1 MFIKT
6 IVKTDKKTGKQ
17 YNYCRLCESYR
28 IGDKVRHRTILN
40 MGKLEGI
47 TTREDKKQLADLIES
62 KIKGDKQLPLFD
74 VQPAIEQYA
83 TEFSKRVIEEQLIDI
98 DTNSGQ
104 SDTSPP
110 GEKEYETVNINSFR
124 HDDVRE
130 IGAEWLCTQ
139 TINQLGL
146 KDFLTRRCGFSESL
160 ANLSLMHLVSRAV
173 YPASEHKTAQWIKEN
188 SAVANLFETPLDKV
202 NRFKLYSASNALYKE
217 KVKIE
222 DWLSHRTN
230 ELFDIHD
237 KIVFYD
243 LTNTYFEGR
252 KVGSTLAKFGLS
264 KEKRSDAKIVAL
276 AAVINAEGFLKY
288 SRIYQGNIGD
298 STTLEQTIND
308 LSLHTS
314 TTGRKPVVVMDAGI
328 ISDENALMLKEKG
341 YDYICVSR
349 KKLKDYEQINPE
361 EKNTRIHD
369 KKGNPIE
376 LKLVTRPDDEDT
388 YMYVHSQ
395 QKAVKERSMNDHF
408 CQRYEEELDTI
419 GAALHKK
426 GGIKKYEK
434 VWERIGRLKER
445 YPTANKHYHVEVV
458 PDQHQK
464 NAVEIQWKRTPVK
477 PKEGEGIYFIR
488 TSLPDTYEETLW
500 TIYNTLTEIEATF
513 RVLKTDLSL
522 RPVFH
527 KNDDNIESHLF
538 LGLLAYQV
546 VASIRYQLKQKG
558 IHYDWR
564 NVVRIMNTQ
573 KEVTSLIETKNGK
586 TIILK
591 KCSTPKV
598 EAKRIYNA
606 LNFEYNP
613 YFMKKSVVPE

>member
-6 IVKTDKKTGKQ
+6 IVKTDKNTGKQ
-17 YNYCRLCESYR
+17 YNYFRLCESYR
-28 IGDKVRHRTILN
+28 IGDKTRHRSILTL
-40 MGKLEGI
+40 GKLEGI
-47 TTREDKKQLADLIES
+47 STREDKKQLADLIES

-74 VQPAIEQYA
+74 VSPEIEKYA
-83 TEFSKRVIEEQLIDI
+83 AEFSTRIIDNHLIDI
-98 DTNSGQ
+98 DLDNNKS
-104 SDTSPP
+104 SAEFNR
-110 GEKEYETVNINSFR
+110 EKEHETVNINSLR
-124 HDDVRE
+124 HEDVRE

-146 KDFLTRRCGFSESL
+146 KDFLTQRCGFSESL
-160 ANLSLMHLVSRAV
+160 ANLSMMHVVSRAV

-188 SAVANLFETPLDKV
+188 SAVANLFEIPLDKV
-202 NRFKLYSASNALYKE
+202 NRFKLYSASNALYKD

-222 DWLSHRTN
+222 DWLSHKTN
-230 ELFDIHD
+230 ELFDIQD

-252 KVGSTLAKFGLS
+252 KAGSKLAKFGNS

-288 SRIYQGNIGD
+288 SRIYQGNTGD

-328 ISDENALMLKEKG
+328 ISDDNALMLKEKG
-341 YDYICVSR
+341 YHYICVSR
-349 KKLKDYEQINPE
+349 KKLKDYEQVTPE
-361 EKNTRIHD
+361 SNNTKIHD

-376 LKLVTRPDDEDT
+376 LKLVTTADDEDT

-395 QKAVKERSMNDHF
+395 QKAVKEQSMSDHF
-408 CQRYEEELDTI
+408 CQRYEEELDKI
-419 GAALHKK
+419 DAALHKK
-426 GGIKKYEK
+426 GGTKKYER

-445 YPTANKHYHVEVV
+445 YPTANKHYHVEVI

-464 NAVEIQWKRTPVK
+464 NAIEIRWKRTGVK

-488 TSLPDTYEETLW
+488 TSLPESDEKTLW

-527 KNDDNIESHLF
+527 KNDENIESHLF

-546 VASIRYQLKQKG
+546 VATIRYQLKQKG
-558 IHYDWR
+558 IHHDWK

-573 KEVTSLIETKNGK
+573 KEVTSLIENKNGN

-598 EAKRIYNA
+598 EAKEIYDA
-606 LNFEYNP
+606 LNFEHNP

>member
-6 IVKTDKKTGKQ
+6 IVKTDKNTGKQ
-17 YNYCRLCESYR
+17 YNYFRLCESYR
-28 IGDKVRHRTILN
+28 IGDKTRHRSILTL
-40 MGKLEGI
+40 GKLDGI
-47 TTREDKKQLADLIES
+47 STREDKKQLADLIES
-62 KIKGDKQLPLFD
+62 KTKGDKQLPLFD
-74 VQPAIEQYA
+74 TNPKIEKYA
-83 TEFSKRVIEEQLIDI
+83 AEFSKRIIDDRLIDI
-98 DTNSGQ
+98 ELDSNKSNAEFNK
-104 SDTSPP
+104 
-110 GEKEYETVNINSFR
+110 EKEHETVNINSLR

-146 KDFLTRRCGFSESL
+146 KDFLTQRCGFSESS
-160 ANLSLMHLVSRAV
+160 ANLSMMHVVSRAV

-188 SAVANLFETPLDKV
+188 SAVGNLFDVPLDKV
-202 NRFKLYSASNALYKE
+202 NRFKLYSASNALYKD

-222 DWLSHRTN
+222 DWLSHKTN
-230 ELFDIHD
+230 ELFDIQD

-252 KVGSTLAKFGLS
+252 KAGNKLAKFGNS

-288 SRIYQGNIGD
+288 SRIYQGNTGD

-328 ISDENALMLKEKG
+328 ISDDNALMLKEKG
-341 YDYICVSR
+341 YHYICVSR
-349 KKLKDYEQINPE
+349 KKLKDYEQVNPE
-361 EKNTRIHD
+361 SNNTKIHD

-376 LKLVTRPDDEDT
+376 LKLVTTGDDEDT

-395 QKAVKERSMNDHF
+395 QKAVKEQSMSDHF
-408 CQRYEEELDTI
+408 CQRYEEELDKI
-419 GAALHKK
+419 DAALHKK
-426 GGIKKYEK
+426 GGTKKYER

-445 YPTANKHYHVEVV
+445 YPTANKHYHVEVI

-464 NAVEIQWKRTPVK
+464 HAIEIRWKRTGVK

-488 TSLPDTYEETLW
+488 TSLPESNEKTLW

-527 KNDDNIESHLF
+527 KNDENIESHLF

-546 VASIRYQLKQKG
+546 VATIRYQLKQKG
-558 IHYDWR
+558 IHHDWK

-573 KEVTSLIETKNGK
+573 KEVTSLIENKKGDS
-586 TIILK
+586 IILK

-598 EAKRIYNA
+598 EAKEIYDA
-606 LNFEYNP
+606 LNFKHNP

>member
-6 IVKTDKKTGKQ
+6 IVKTDKSTGKQ
-17 YNYCRLCESYR
+17 YNYFRLCESYR
-28 IGDKVRHRTILN
+28 IGEKVRHRTILN
-40 MGKLEGI
+40 MGKLEGV
-47 TTREDKKQLADLIES
+47 TSREDKKQLADLIES

-74 VQPAIEQYA
+74 IQPVIEQYA
-83 TEFSKRVIEEQLIDI
+83 TEFSKRIIEEQLIDI
-98 DTNSGQ
+98 DADRERPNTE
-104 SDTSPP
+104 SPS
-110 GEKEYETVNINSFR
+110 EKEYETVNTNSLR

-146 KDFLTRRCGFSESL
+146 KDFLTQRCGFSESS
-160 ANLSLMHLVSRAV
+160 ANLSLMHVVSRAV
-173 YPASEHKTAQWIKEN
+173 YPASEHKTAQWVKEN
-188 SAVANLFETPLDKV
+188 SAVANLFETSLDKV
-202 NRFKLYSASNALYKE
+202 NRFKLYSASNALYKN

-222 DWLSHRTN
+222 NWLSYRTN

-252 KVGSTLAKFGLS
+252 KVGSALAKFGVS

-361 EKNTRIHD
+361 AKNTRIQD

-376 LKLVTRPDDEDT
+376 LKLVTSPDDEDT

-464 NAVEIQWKRTPVK
+464 KAVEIQWKRTPVK
-477 PKEGEGIYFIR
+477 PKEGEGVYFIR
-488 TSLPDTYEETLW
+488 TSLPKSDETTLW

-527 KNDDNIESHLF
+527 KNDENIESHLF

-546 VASIRYQLKQKG
+546 VATIRYQLKQKG

-598 EAKRIYNA
+598 EAKKIYNA
-606 LNFEYNP
+606 LNFKQNP
-613 YFMKKSVVPE
+613 YFIKKSVVPE